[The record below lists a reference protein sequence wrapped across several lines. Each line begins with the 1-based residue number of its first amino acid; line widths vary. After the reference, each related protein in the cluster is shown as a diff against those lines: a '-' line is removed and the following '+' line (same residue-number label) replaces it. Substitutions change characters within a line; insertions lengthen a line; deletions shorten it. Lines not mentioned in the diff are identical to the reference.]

1 MTDRPDPRLAIV
13 ERRLERRLER
23 LPAAAPAASLR
34 RRVLTAVDDV
44 LMHEPMKTEKVP
56 ATKSGAATKSGGFG
70 TPSFPFFPDSVAGTR
85 FPNLFPWA
93 WVAAV
98 AAGVAVV
105 AACLASA
112 APVPRGPR
120 ITLSERLR
128 IAGVADEGL
137 RESLIAAFAAA
148 PRPAVATAT
157 ATSFAGPAVGPAAR
171 AAFTVIDARRL
182 LEENP

>member
-56 ATKSGAATKSGGFG
+56 ATKSGGFG